1 MTNDAKKMVSNQKVE
16 TKKDVNSS
24 VKNGSIL
31 PPSNTEHLFEVENVS
46 PKLNRGVMQYEA
58 PSGNVFVVGDTLQ
71 VVIGDKAP
79 ITLCSRLEVVSEG
92 CDKYGR
98 GHCRVVRFDDS
109 FGNSRE
115 RVIMLSDLVASQSK
129 TLATLVDEGLQLYRV
144 TSQGGNA
151 QIAEFIRTCPVNERF
166 TTVDAYGWV
175 ELGKS
180 FIVPSATVGDTNGSD
195 IVFNGDEEGAPKYG
209 QGGTLEQWQNT
220 IGRNARHSS
229 RVAFAVCMAFA
240 SPLLKFTSEPSGGF
254 HLVGKS
260 SSGKTTAIRAGASVW
275 AQVLEDSGELKNSW
289 NATGNGLEGV
299 AKNHSDLP
307 LFLDELGQ
315 SDNGKINIE
324 QVLYMLGNG
333 SGKGRMRQ
341 DSKLR
346 AKNEWRL
353 LFMSAGEYS
362 AEELMAKQNKDIATG
377 ANVRMAT
384 IEACPEGGHGVFE
397 TLPKGVEAKALAES
411 FSENGAKYYGTA
423 GVDFMRAF
431 IDDVHQR
438 GGVEAMKAHIAEKVK
453 EWVEAH
459 AKNHNAQ
466 VQRVAKRFALVAVAG
481 ELATEYDVLPWAV
494 GEASQFASL
503 CFKSFVDG
511 FETSEDRQLRLCNEV
526 IDFVV
531 SHPNYFEYVIPPD
544 TTVYQATNQ
553 SEFYGSV
560 IYGTPL
566 NNGSRGEPAVVIFTA
581 DGLNRACGGSR
592 SERRKA
598 LHARKWL
605 YGNDGDR
612 FKNRKPV
619 NVGGIAVLNGY
630 VVIPEWAYPE
640 NVRIALIS
648 TRFAEEKVHKVG
660 TGQKM

>member
-1 MTNDAKKMVSNQKVE
+1 MNDAKKKVSNQKAE
-16 TKKDVNSS
+16 TEKDVKRST
-24 VKNGSIL
+24 KNGSIL
-31 PPSNTEHLFEVENVS
+31 PLSTSEALLQGKDVS

-71 VVIGDKAP
+71 VVMGDKAP

-92 CDKYGR
+92 CDKHGR
-98 GHCRVVRFDDS
+98 GRCRVVRFNDS

-115 RVIMLSDLVASQSK
+115 RVIMLSDLVTSQGK

-144 TSQGGNA
+144 NSQGGNA
-151 QIAEFIRTCPVNERF
+151 QVAEFISTCPVNERF

-180 FIVPSATVGDTNGSD
+180 FIVPSATVGGTNGSD

-209 QGGTLEQWQNT
+209 QCGTLEQWQNT

-254 HLVGKS
+254 HLVGQS
-260 SSGKTTAIRAGASVW
+260 SSGKTTAIRAGVSVW

-315 SDNGKINIE
+315 GDNGRLNVE

-333 SGKGRMRQ
+333 SGKRRMTREA
-341 DSKLR
+341 KAR
-346 AKNEWRL
+346 ASNEWRL
-353 LFMSAGEYS
+353 LFMSAGELS
-362 AEELMAKQNKDIATG
+362 ASEMMERQKKDIQTG

-397 TLPKGVEAKALAES
+397 TLPKGVEARALAES
-411 FSENGAKYYGTA
+411 FSEDGAKYYGTA
-423 GVDFMRAF
+423 GVEFMRAF

-438 GGVEAMKAHIAEKVK
+438 GGVEAMKAHIAEKMN

-459 AKNHNAQ
+459 AKNCNPQ
-466 VQRVAKRFALVAVAG
+466 IQRVAKRFALVAVAG
-481 ELATEYDVLPWAV
+481 ELATEYDVLPWNT
-494 GEASQFASL
+494 GDASQFASL

-511 FETSEDRQLRLCNEV
+511 FETTDDRKLRLCREL
-526 IDFVV
+526 IDYVV
-531 SHPNYFEYVIPPD
+531 AYPNYFQYITPPNL
-544 TTVYQATNQ
+544 TLYPALNNPVC
-553 SEFYGSV
+553 GSV
-560 IYGTPL
+560 IYGA
-566 NNGSRGEPAVVIFTA
+566 SSSDSVRGEPAIVIFTQK
-581 DGLNRACGGSR
+581 GIKTACGDK
-592 SERRKA
+592 EAETKKA
-598 LHARKWL
+598 LKDLGWMKTNNGKKMI
-605 YGNDGDR
+605 YKPKGNTSEIQ
-612 FKNRKPV
+612 
-619 NVGGIAVLNGY
+619 VGGIALPTGY
-630 VVIPEWAYPE
+630 VVIIPKAFPDNVQVFVE
-640 NVRIALIS
+640 NSVFDS
-648 TRFAEEKVHKVG
+648 K
-660 TGQKM
+660 